1 MPLNKQAVLI
11 DSFAPGTAVLTNAP
25 QRVDDR
31 GVGSERTSAG
41 KRGKLTITRYGATD
55 NGTGGIPVTD
65 GTVAVYGMDLAQP
78 NAGRP
83 LGNSYATAQ
92 AAIQFP
98 FIGDGS
104 ATTFQTNIPFVTPT
118 AIYNGYNWIVEMA
131 AFKVSGTFAVATT
144 GVVTGTSGVAGQ
156 TKLGD
161 TLIFSDLTSDPDRT
175 LTTTITAYTDENTF
189 TVSPAPGLALV
200 GGSTLINTSADRRI
214 KKYIAIGSIGSTNP
228 ELYSVSSGATIDG
241 VACALITFAIAPPKN
256 VGPASGTNYLVTGQ
270 PINPNCVYFGTPVE
284 IKPTGTYDYD
294 ISGVRC
300 STVMWTVQT
309 LTNAKL
315 AGARIYL
322 EPSFN

>member
-65 GTVAVYGMDLAQP
+65 GTIAVYGMDLAQS

-92 AAIQFP
+92 SAIQFP
-98 FIGDGS
+98 FLGDAS
-104 ATTFQTNIPFVTPT
+104 ATTFQTNIPYVAPNAT
-118 AIYNGYNWIVEMA
+118 YNGYNWIVEMA
-131 AFKVSGTFAVATT
+131 AFKISGTFAVATT
-144 GVVTGTSGVAGQ
+144 GVVTGTSGVANQ

-161 TLIFSDLTSDPDRT
+161 TVQFSNSTQILV
-175 LTTTITAYTDENTF
+175 TTITAYTDENTF
-189 TVSPAPGLALV
+189 TVSPAPGVAMA
-200 GGSTLINTSADRRI
+200 GGTVAINTAADRRI
-214 KKYIAIGSIGSTNP
+214 KKYIASGSIGSTNP
-228 ELYSVSSGATIDG
+228 ELFTVTSGATVDG
-241 VACALITFAIAPPKN
+241 VAMALITFAVAPPKN
-256 VGPASGTNYLVTGQ
+256 VGPASGTNYLTTGQ

-309 LTNAKL
+309 LTNSKL